1 MNHLSKILLAA
12 SRHAST
18 DASRPHLASVR
29 LSWSAGAWLAIATD
43 GHTMIAASSKGD
55 GEAFEALYDA
65 KAIAKGAKLA
75 KAREGYCI
83 REAGNVLAF
92 SDGAGSVLRVEP
104 RETALKFPP
113 VVQVIPPATPE
124 TGTFQTFNARYVA
137 AHAETHLSLTNEK
150 TGAVGFIPAR
160 DRLSPAMMLS
170 ESPDGFRT
178 LSIIMPMR
186 GFEKVEECDSIREW
200 LRARAGAPVVTVN
213 AEAAE

>member
-55 GEAFEALYDA
+55 GAAFEALYDA
-65 KAIAKGAKLA
+65 KAIAKGAKIA
-75 KAREGYCI
+75 KARDGYCI
-83 REAGNVLAF
+83 REAGGVLAF
-92 SDGAGSVLRVEP
+92 SDGTGSVLRVEP

-137 AHAETHLSLTNEK
+137 AHAETHLTLAD
-150 TGAVGFIPAR
+150 GAIGFLPAK
-160 DRLSPAMMLS
+160 DRLSPAMMVS
-170 ESPDGFRT
+170 ESTEGFRT
-178 LSIIMPMR
+178 LSVIMPMR
-186 GFEKVEECDSIREW
+186 GFEIVEECDAIREW
-200 LRARAGAPVVTVN
+200 LRARVGAPVTSLEG
-213 AEAAE
+213 EAAK